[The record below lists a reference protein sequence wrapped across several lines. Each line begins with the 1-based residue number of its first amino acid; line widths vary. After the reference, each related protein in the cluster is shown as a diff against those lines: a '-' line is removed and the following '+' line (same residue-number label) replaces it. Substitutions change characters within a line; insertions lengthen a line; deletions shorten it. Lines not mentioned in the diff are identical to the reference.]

1 MEIMMSIDHAH
12 ILKFDLNLLVAFDA
26 LMSERNVTRAAQRI
40 GTSQSALSHNLGRL
54 RALLSDELFVR
65 SARGIEPTP
74 RAQEL
79 AETVSG
85 ILCTIQSRLIE
96 PEQFDPA
103 TDERTFT
110 LGMTD
115 YLESLLMPPLLAS
128 VREQAPH
135 VNFVIRSLDQDYPA
149 DLLDSGEI
157 DLAIGK
163 VETGNELHKR
173 RKLWSERYVILSNP
187 ETTGRSGMIDLE
199 TFLATPQAVIVSK
212 DGRCRLVDEVL
223 AERGLKR
230 RAAVTTPHL
239 FTLPILVRDTH
250 VLAAVPAS
258 FARAWAPV
266 FGLAISPGPVDI
278 PPYDIS
284 LGWHT
289 SSDRNAGHVWLRQQ
303 VLASL
308 EPVRAKVLQANAG
321 SDIALVAAE

>member
-1 MEIMMSIDHAH
+1 MSINHAH

-40 GTSQSALSHNLGRL
+40 GTSQSALSHNLGRM

-85 ILCTIQSRLIE
+85 VLCTIQSRLIE
-96 PEQFDPA
+96 PEPFDPA
-103 TDERTFT
+103 TDERIFT
-110 LGMTD
+110 LGLTD
-115 YLESLLMPPLLAS
+115 YLESLLMAPLLVA
-128 VREQAPH
+128 VHEQAPN
-135 VNFVIRSLDQDYPA
+135 VNFVVRPIDQDYPA

-163 VETGNELHKR
+163 VDTGNELHKR

-187 ETTGRSGMIDLE
+187 ETTGQSGSIDLE
-199 TFLATPQAVIVSK
+199 TFLSTPQAVIVSK

-239 FTLPILVRDTH
+239 FTLPVLVRDVH
-250 VLAAVPAS
+250 MIAAVPAS

-284 LGWHT
+284 LSWHT
-289 SSDRNAGHVWLRQQ
+289 SSDRNAGNAWLRKM
-303 VLASL
+303 VLAAL
-308 EPVRAKVLQANAG
+308 EPVRAKVLQANAAP
-321 SDIALVAAE
+321 DVAMVAAE

>member
-1 MEIMMSIDHAH
+1 MPIDHAH

-110 LGMTD
+110 LGLTD
-115 YLESLLMPPLLAS
+115 YLESLLMPPLLAA
-128 VREQAPH
+128 VHEQAPN
-135 VNFVIRSLDQDYPA
+135 VNFVIRPIDQVYPA

-187 ETTGRSGMIDLE
+187 EKSGHAGTIDLE
-199 TFLATPQAVIVSK
+199 TFLATPQAVIVTK
-212 DGRCRLVDEVL
+212 DGHCRLVDEIL
-223 AERGLKR
+223 ADRGLKR
-230 RAAVTTPHL
+230 HAAVTTPHL
-239 FTLPILVRDTH
+239 FTLPILVRETRMI
-250 VLAAVPAS
+250 AAVPAS

-266 FGLAISPGPVDI
+266 FGLAISPGPVDV

-284 LGWHT
+284 LAWHA
-289 SSDRNAGHVWLRQQ
+289 SSDRNSGHAWLRKM
-303 VLASL
+303 VLAAL
-308 EPVRAKVLQANAG
+308 EPVRAKVLDANAG
-321 SDIALVAAE
+321 PEVEMIAAE

>member
-1 MEIMMSIDHAH
+1 MSIDHAH

-26 LMSERNVTRAAQRI
+26 LMSERNVTRAAHRI
-40 GTSQSALSHNLGRL
+40 GISQSALSHNLGRL
-54 RALLSDELFVR
+54 RTLLSDELFVR

-110 LGMTD
+110 IGMTD
-115 YLESLLMPPLLAS
+115 YLESLLMPRLLAA
-128 VREQAPH
+128 VYEQAPR
-135 VNFVIRSLDQDYPA
+135 VNFIVRSLDQDYPA

-187 ETTGRSGMIDLE
+187 EKTGPSGSIDLE
-199 TFLATPQAVIVSK
+199 TFLSTPQAVIVSK

-230 RAAVTTPHL
+230 HAAVTTPHL
-239 FTLPILVRDTH
+239 FTLPILVRETH
-250 VLAAVPAS
+250 TIAAVPAS

-266 FGLAISPGPVDI
+266 FGLGISPGPVDI

-284 LGWHT
+284 LAWHT
-289 SSDRNAGHVWLRQQ
+289 SSDRNAAHAWLRQQ
-303 VLASL
+303 ILAAV
-308 EPVRAKVLQANAG
+308 EPVRAEILQANAAP
-321 SDIALVAAE
+321 DAIMIAAE

>member
-1 MEIMMSIDHAH
+1 MLIDHAH

-26 LMSERNVTRAAQRI
+26 LMSERNVTRAAHRI
-40 GTSQSALSHNLGRL
+40 GISQSALSHNLGRL
-54 RALLSDELFVR
+54 RTLLSDELFIR

-79 AETVSG
+79 AETVSA

-110 LGMTD
+110 LGLTD
-115 YLESLLMPPLLAS
+115 YLESLLMPPLLAA
-128 VREQAPH
+128 VQEKAPR
-135 VNFVIRSLDQDYPA
+135 VNFVIRPIDQDYPA

-173 RKLWSERYVILSNP
+173 RKLWSERYVVLAPP
-187 ETTGRSGMIDLE
+187 EKIGPSGVMDLD
-199 TFLATPQAVIVSK
+199 TFLSTPQAVLVSK
-212 DGRCRLVDEVL
+212 DGRCRLVDEIL

-230 RAAVTTPHL
+230 LEVITTPHL
-239 FTLPILVRDTH
+239 FTLPILVRD
-250 VLAAVPAS
+250 AKMIAPVPAS

-266 FGLAISPGPVDI
+266 FGLAISPGPVDV

-284 LGWHT
+284 LAWHT
-289 SSDRNAGHVWLRQQ
+289 SSDRNAGHAWLRQQ
-303 VLASL
+303 VLAAL
-308 EPVRAKVLQANAG
+308 EPVRANVVGANATP
-321 SDIALVAAE
+321 DLMVAAE